1 MTANRVGIIAT
12 TLVVLAAAAACTRDP
27 EPVPSPPVSVTTA
40 VPSAGPGSSSA
51 APEPSSPS
59 PSTVA
64 PSTVAPSASPSPS
77 ATPSATTVEPSPS
90 TPVESTVAPRPER
103 SKKAVDLDE
112 SATTGTGLTG
122 RVVSIRGV
130 EAKAQLPGET
140 SGPALVVTV
149 ELLNS
154 SRQTADLTAVVVNLL
169 DADDAP
175 ATQLTAAPTNPLP
188 GRVAGRE
195 RARGVYL
202 FRVPEDK
209 RRPVTVT
216 VSIDDAPVLVFTGNA
231 P

>member
-1 MTANRVGIIAT
+1 MTAIRVSVLAAT
-12 TLVVLAAAAACTRDP
+12 LLVLAAAVACTPDP
-27 EPVPSPPVSVTTA
+27 EPLPPPVAASTP
-40 VPSAGPGSSSA
+40 VPSASPAPSSA
-51 APEPSSPS
+51 VPAPSSAS

-64 PSTVAPSASPSPS
+64 PTAAPAPS
-77 ATPSATTVEPSPS
+77 ATPGGTTTAPSPS

-112 SATTGTGLTG
+112 SVATGTGLTG
-122 RVVSIRGV
+122 RVVSIRGI
-130 EAKAQLPGET
+130 EAEAQLPGET
-140 SGPALVVTV
+140 SGSALVITV

-154 SRQTADLTAVVVNLL
+154 SRQTADLTAVVVNVL

-175 ATQLTAAPTNPLP
+175 ATQLTSAPTKPLP

-195 RARGVYL
+195 RARGVYV
-202 FRVPEDK
+202 FRVPEDR